1 MNVSTT
7 ASVVPMYVELA
18 PASLPVAGTPAALLR
33 DYLGILAFHFQKP
46 GADRSASAISDAFVN
61 LPGLLLQGSSQSHD
75 QLTLAPTNPQAPASG
90 LAGIVAGV
98 WGIVSSS
105 PRLLPL
111 TQPITGYLA
120 AGDPT
125 APDGSSLSVSLIV
138 LERPASGPP
147 TLGCTELALT
157 LRQNPP
163 SPTSPSVTPTRQL
176 SVDWSRTIYSVVD
189 TQLAAA
195 QQFADQLRQQGLIAD
210 LANTTGYLSVALS

>member
-7 ASVVPMYVELA
+7 SAVVPMYVELA
-18 PASLPVAGTPAALLR
+18 PAALPVAGTPAALLR

-46 GADRSASAISDAFVN
+46 GVDRSASAISDALGT
-61 LPGLLLQGSSQSHD
+61 LPGLVMQASSQAHD
-75 QLTLAPTNPQAPASG
+75 QLILAPTNPQAPASG

-111 TQPITGYLA
+111 TQPITAHLA

-138 LERPASGPP
+138 LERPVAGPP
-147 TLGCTELALT
+147 MLGCTELALT
-157 LRQNPP
+157 LRQTPP
-163 SPTSPSVTPTRQL
+163 SSTVTPTRQL
-176 SVDWSRTIYSVVD
+176 SVDWSHTTFSVVD
-189 TQLAAA
+189 ADLAAN
-195 QQFADQLRQQGLIAD
+195 QQFADQLRQQGFIAD
-210 LANTTGYLSVALS
+210 LAKTTGYLLVAIS

>member
-1 MNVSTT
+1 MNVPTI
-7 ASVVPMYVELA
+7 AAVVPMYIELA
-18 PASLPVAGTPAALLR
+18 PATLPVAGTPSALLR

-46 GADRSASAISDAFVN
+46 GADRSASAISDAIGQ
-61 LPGLLLQGSSQSHD
+61 LPGLLMQGTSQSHD
-75 QLTLAPTNPQAPASG
+75 QLTLAPTHPQAPASG

-125 APDGSSLSVSLIV
+125 APGGSSLSVSLIV
-138 LERPASGPP
+138 LERPVAGPP
-147 TLGCTELALT
+147 MLGHTELALT

-163 SPTSPSVTPTRQL
+163 SPPVAPTRRL
-176 SVDWSRTIYSVVD
+176 SVDWSRTTYTVVD
-189 TQLAAA
+189 AELAAT

-210 LANTTGYLSVALS
+210 LAKTTGYLLVALP